1 MLYPAYVHKGDEA
14 HAHGAELPDFP
25 GCFSAADNWEDLPGA
40 IQEAVEVYCEGEDM
54 QVPQPSGIDPDRD
67 DDGMWIFV
75 DIDLSKLDTT
85 KQRINLSV
93 PTNALQ
99 EIDDYAS
106 AHGQNRSGFMV
117 QASLQAARA

>member
-1 MLYPAYVHKGDEA
+1 MLYPVYVHKGDDT

-25 GCFSAADNWEDLPGA
+25 GCFSAVDNWGDLPSA

-54 QVPQPSGIDPDRD
+54 SLPEPSEIDDRD
-67 DDGMWIFV
+67 DGGMWIFV
-75 DIDLSKLDTT
+75 DIDLGKLDTR

-93 PTNALQ
+93 PANALQ
-99 EIDDYAS
+99 EIDEYAS

-117 QASLQAARA
+117 QASLQVARAS

>member
-1 MLYPAYVHKGDEA
+1 MLYPAYIHKGDET

-25 GCFSAADNWEDLPGA
+25 GCFSAADSWEDLPSA

-54 QVPQPSGIDPDRD
+54 SLPKPSAIDDRD
-67 DDGMWIFV
+67 DGGMWIFV
-75 DIDLSKLDTT
+75 DIDLSKLDTR

-99 EIDDYAS
+99 EIDEYAS
-106 AHGQNRSGFMV
+106 AHGQNRSVFMV
-117 QASLQAARA
+117 QASLQVARAS

>member
-1 MLYPAYVHKGDEA
+1 MLFPVYVHKGDET

-25 GCFSAADNWEDLPGA
+25 GCFSAADNWEDLPSA
-40 IQEAVEVYCEGEDM
+40 VQEAVEVYCEGEDM
-54 QVPQPSGIDPDRD
+54 QLPKPSAIDPNRD

-75 DIDLSKLDTT
+75 DIDLSKLDTR

-99 EIDDYAS
+99 EIDEYAS

-117 QASLQAARA
+117 QASLQVARA